1 MSYYKWLPMIQ
12 DSKPDCKWLRM
23 NTSKNAGE
31 LGFIVI
37 SVDNSDVTGE
47 KQSGRLSN
55 YII

>member
-1 MSYYKWLPMIQ
+1 MIQ
-12 DSKPDCKWLRM
+12 DSKPDCKWLRV